1 VNVVLTVLITASA
14 SVLAIASILLVRRKA
29 PDGGYFHD
37 GDRASGVFGVLAT
50 GFSVLLGFVVF
61 LAFESYD
68 NSRAGAETEA
78 LVIAQQFQTAQHM
91 PLEVRDR
98 LGGELVCYARSVVDL
113 EWPRMESG
121 TEGNAINPWG
131 AAMFLTLRPV
141 EPDVPSEE
149 AAYGKWLDQT
159 SDREAGRMQRIHAAE
174 GVIPGPLW
182 MVLIVV
188 ALLIFVYM
196 LFFADSGERAVV
208 QGLMM
213 GTVVTV
219 MVLLLLIIGFLNNPF
234 RPGFGS
240 LQPRSMERTLEIL
253 EEERTIINDDSSLP
267 CDEDG
272 EPLNDD

>member
-1 VNVVLTVLITASA
+1 MNVALTILITASA
-14 SVLAIASILLVRRKA
+14 SLLAIASILLVRRQA

-91 PLEVRDR
+91 PLEVRDQ

-121 TEGNAINPWG
+121 TEGNAINPW
-131 AAMFLTLRPV
+131 AVAMFQTLRPV
-141 EPDVPSEE
+141 EPNVPSEE

-219 MVLLLLIIGFLNNPF
+219 MVLLLLIIGFLNSPF
-234 RPGFGS
+234 HPGFGS
-240 LQPRSMERTLEIL
+240 LQPSSMKRTLAIL
-253 EEERTIINDDSSLP
+253 EQERTIANDESPLP
-267 CDEDG
+267 CDESG
-272 EPLNDD
+272 EPLNN

>member
-1 VNVVLTVLITASA
+1 VNVALTILITAAA
-14 SVLAIASILLVRRKA
+14 SLLAIASILLVRRKA

-37 GDRASGVFGVLAT
+37 GDRAAGVFGVLAT

-78 LVIAQQFQTAQHM
+78 LVIGQQFQTAQHM
-91 PLEVRDR
+91 PLEVRDQ
-98 LGGELVCYARSVVDL
+98 LGAELVCYARSIVGL

-121 TEGNAINPWG
+121 TEGNAINRWG
-131 AAMFLTLRPV
+131 VAMFQTLRPV
-141 EPDVPSEE
+141 EPEAPSEE
-149 AAYGKWLDQT
+149 AAYGKWLDQA

-182 MVLIVV
+182 MILYAV
-188 ALLIFVYM
+188 AVLIFVFM

-219 MVLLLLIIGFLNNPF
+219 MILMLSIIGFLNNPF

-240 LQPRSMERTLEIL
+240 LQPRAMERTLEIL
-253 EEERTIINDDSSLP
+253 EQERAITNDDSPLP
-267 CDEDG
+267 CDENG
-272 EPLNDD
+272 EPLSDD

>member
-1 VNVVLTVLITASA
+1 VNVALTVLITASA
-14 SVLAIASILLVRRKA
+14 SLLAIASILLVRRKA

-91 PLEVRDR
+91 PLDVRDQ
-98 LGGELVCYARSVVDL
+98 LGGELVCYARSVVDQ

-121 TEGNAINPWG
+121 TEGNAINPW
-131 AAMFLTLRPV
+131 AVAMFQTLRPV

-240 LQPRSMERTLEIL
+240 LQPTSMERTLEIL
-253 EEERTIINDDSSLP
+253 EQERSITNDEGPLP
-267 CDEDG
+267 CG
-272 EPLNDD
+272 ENGESLSDD

>member
-1 VNVVLTVLITASA
+1 MNVALAILITTSA
-14 SVLAIASILLVRRKA
+14 SFVGIASILLVRRKA

-91 PLEVRDR
+91 PLEVRDQ

-121 TEGNAINPWG
+121 TEGNAINSW
-131 AAMFLTLRPV
+131 AVAMFQTLRPV
-141 EPDVPSEE
+141 EPNVPSEE
-149 AAYGKWLDQT
+149 AAYGKWLDQV

-182 MVLIVV
+182 MVLIAV

-240 LQPRSMERTLEIL
+240 LQPSSMERTLEIL
-253 EEERTIINDDSSLP
+253 EEERAVTNDESPLP
-267 CDEDG
+267 CDEEG

>member
-1 VNVVLTVLITASA
+1 LNVALAILIAASA
-14 SVLAIASILLVRRKA
+14 SSVAIASILLVRRKA

-37 GDRASGVFGVLAT
+37 GDRAAGVFGVLAT

-78 LVIAQQFQTAQHM
+78 LVIGQQFQTAQHL
-91 PLEVRDR
+91 PLEVGDH
-98 LGGELVCYARSVVDL
+98 LGGELVCYARSVVYQ

-121 TEGNAINPWG
+121 TQGDALNPWG
-131 AAMFLTLRPV
+131 VALFRTLLDV
-141 EPDVPSEE
+141 EPDVASEE

-159 SDREAGRMQRIHAAE
+159 SDREAGRMERLHAAE

-182 MVLIVV
+182 MVLFTV
-188 ALLIFVYM
+188 AVLIFVFM
-196 LFFADSGERAVV
+196 LFFADSGESAVV

-219 MVLLLLIIGFLNNPF
+219 MVLMLLIIGFLNNPF

-240 LQPRSMERTLEIL
+240 LQPSAMERTLEIL
-253 EEERTIINDDSSLP
+253 EEERTITNDDSPLP

-272 EPLNDD
+272 VSVNDN

>member
-1 VNVVLTVLITASA
+1 VNVVQTVLITALA
-14 SVLAIASILLVRRKA
+14 SLLAIASILLVRRKA

-50 GFSVLLGFVVF
+50 GFSVLLGCVVF

-121 TEGNAINPWG
+121 TEGNAINPWA

-196 LFFADSGERAVV
+196 LFFADGGERAVV

>member
-1 VNVVLTVLITASA
+1 
-14 SVLAIASILLVRRKA
+14 
-29 PDGGYFHD
+29 
-37 GDRASGVFGVLAT
+37 
-50 GFSVLLGFVVF
+50 VVF

-78 LVIAQQFQTAQHM
+78 LVIAQQFQTAQHL
-91 PLEVRDR
+91 PLEVRDQ

-121 TEGNAINPWG
+121 TEGNAINPW
-131 AAMFLTLRPV
+131 AVAMFQTLRPV

-159 SDREAGRMQRIHAAE
+159 SEREAGRMQRIHAAE

-240 LQPRSMERTLEIL
+240 LQPSSMQRTLEIL
-253 EEERTIINDDSSLP
+253 EQERTITNDEGPLP
-267 CDEDG
+267 CDETG
-272 EPLNDD
+272 ESLND